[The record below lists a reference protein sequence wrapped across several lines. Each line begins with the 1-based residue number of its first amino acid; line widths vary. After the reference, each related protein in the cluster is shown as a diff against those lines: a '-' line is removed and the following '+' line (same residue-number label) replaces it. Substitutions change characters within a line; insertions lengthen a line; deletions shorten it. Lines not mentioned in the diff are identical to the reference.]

1 MIAAIC
7 LFLAALAMNAFFS
20 GTETGFFRLSRL
32 RLVMEGIAGD
42 RMSRIL
48 LWFANQP
55 SIFVATALVGN
66 NLANDLT
73 SQAVVMATMSMWPK
87 GGVLATILP
96 PILVTPFMFICG
108 DLLPK
113 NVFFNAPNRLM
124 RRSTPLVVVAAVLF
138 APITFV
144 LWLLSLVLQLFTS
157 ERPEELRLSL
167 ARRELTAMLVEGHEA
182 GLLRPVQR
190 TLAQTMLAIAGQP
203 VRNYA
208 VPTSRMVRVT
218 TTMSRSDM
226 LRLAQRYNRTLLPV
240 EDPQQKR
247 QLVGFVRAIDLFL
260 ESNETELHPEPF
272 VELSENETFLSA
284 LGKLSVA
291 EDALGH
297 VVGAGGKSLGF
308 VTGRD
313 LRQAL
318 LRAQ

>member
-1 MIAAIC
+1 MIPAIC

-87 GGVLATILP
+87 GGVLATVLP

-124 RRSTPLVVVAAVLF
+124 RRSTPLVVVAAILF

-157 ERPEELRLSL
+157 ERPEELRLTL

-190 TLAQTMLAIAGQP
+190 TLAQMMLAIGGQP

>member
-1 MIAAIC
+1 
-7 LFLAALAMNAFFS
+7 
-20 GTETGFFRLSRL
+20 
-32 RLVMEGIAGD
+32 
-42 RMSRIL
+42 MSRIL

-297 VVGAGGKSLGF
+297 VVGLGGRSLGF

>member
-1 MIAAIC
+1 
-7 LFLAALAMNAFFS
+7 
-20 GTETGFFRLSRL
+20 
-32 RLVMEGIAGD
+32 
-42 RMSRIL
+42 
-48 LWFANQP
+48 
-55 SIFVATALVGN
+55 
-66 NLANDLT
+66 
-73 SQAVVMATMSMWPK
+73 MATMSMWPK
-87 GGVLATILP
+87 GGVLATVLP

-124 RRSTPLVVVAAVLF
+124 RRSTPLVVVAAILF

-157 ERPEELRLSL
+157 ERPEELRLTL

-190 TLAQTMLAIAGQP
+190 TLAQMMLAIGGQP

>member
-1 MIAAIC
+1 MIGAIA
-7 LFLAALAMNAFFS
+7 LFLGALSMNAFFS

-73 SQAVVMATMSMWPK
+73 SLSVVMATEAIWPE
-87 GGVLATILP
+87 GGILASVLP
-96 PILVTPFMFICG
+96 PLLVTPFMFICG

-124 RRSTPLVVVAAVLF
+124 RRSTPIVVVAAILF

-144 LWLLSLVLQLFTS
+144 LWLLSLVLQLFTR
-157 ERPEELRLSL
+157 ERPQELRLTL

-208 VPTSRMVRVT
+208 LPTSRMVRVT

-272 VELSENETFLSA
+272 VELAENETFLSA

-297 VVGAGGKSLGF
+297 VVGLGGKSIGF
-308 VTGRD
+308 VSGRD

-318 LRAQ
+318 LRTQ

>member
-1 MIAAIC
+1 MIAALA
-7 LFLAALAMNAFFS
+7 LFVAALAMNAFFS

-32 RLVMEGIAGD
+32 RLVMEGVAGD

-73 SQAVVMATMSMWPK
+73 SQAVI
-87 GGVLATILP
+87 LATTSLWPAGGILAKLLP
-96 PILVTPFMFICG
+96 PLIVTPFMFICG

-124 RRSTPLVVVAAVLF
+124 RRSTPLVVVAAVIF

-190 TLAQTMLAIAGQP
+190 TLAQAMLAVAAQP
-203 VRNYA
+203 VKNYA
-208 VPTSRMVRVT
+208 TPVSRMVRVT
-218 TTMSRSDM
+218 TTMSRSEM

-240 EDPQQKR
+240 EDFHQKR
-247 QLVGFVRAIDLFL
+247 RLIGFIRTIDLFL
-260 ESNETELHPEPF
+260 DAPASELHPEPF
-272 VELSENETFLSA
+272 VELNENETFLSA

-297 VVGAGGKSLGF
+297 VTGAGGKTVGF
-308 VTGRD
+308 VTGRE
-313 LRQAL
+313 LRQAM
-318 LRAQ
+318 LREQ

>member
-1 MIAAIC
+1 MSGAIA
-7 LFLAALAMNAFFS
+7 LFLGALSMNAFFS

-73 SQAVVMATMSMWPK
+73 SLSVVMATESIWPE
-87 GGVLATILP
+87 GGVLASVLP
-96 PILVTPFMFICG
+96 PLLVTPFMFICG

-124 RRSTPLVVVAAVLF
+124 RRSTPIVVLAAILF

-144 LWLLSLVLQLFTS
+144 LWLLSLVLQLFTR
-157 ERPEELRLSL
+157 ERPQELRLTL

-203 VRNYA
+203 VKTY
-208 VPTSRMVRVT
+208 VLPTSRMVRVT

-240 EDPQQKR
+240 EDPQQQR

-297 VVGAGGKSLGF
+297 VVGAGGKSIGF

-318 LRAQ
+318 LRSQ

>member
-73 SQAVVMATMSMWPK
+73 SKAVVMATMAMWPQ
-87 GGVLATILP
+87 GGILATVLP

-190 TLAQTMLAIAGQP
+190 TLAQTMLAIGGQP

-297 VVGAGGKSLGF
+297 VVSAGGKSLGF

>member
-167 ARRELTAMLVEGHEA
+167 ARRKLTAMLVEGHEA

-297 VVGAGGKSLGF
+297 VVGLGGRSLGF